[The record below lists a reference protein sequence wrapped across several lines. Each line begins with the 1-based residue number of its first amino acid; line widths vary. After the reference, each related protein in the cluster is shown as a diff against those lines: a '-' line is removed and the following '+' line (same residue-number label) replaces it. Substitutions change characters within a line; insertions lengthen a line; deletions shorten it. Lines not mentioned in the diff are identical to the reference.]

1 MSAFIT
7 VSVKFLNGDLLSIQ
21 HKPSRGFDHFVRT
34 IYNTCTHIPYGCL
47 VLRRLVADEQDEL
60 DEVAQIML
68 LPDIYSDE
76 DSDPIIVT
84 EVYDD
89 DDEILAMI
97 DPSLVLPYI
106 IRDVDV
112 AIPSSNP
119 KFQRFVSVYSIN
131 FCSENEKFESQTVV
145 FHNKDSNTFAL
156 CDTFN
161 PPTPQEAAAYHS
173 DRRVEVYKPTSNTVW
188 FPTLSECLLSSM
200 DRFPHDDKT
209 IQSIQQR
216 FDVEDWDWAD
226 GLTVGSI
233 YMYNDID
240 DDDYYNDD
248 GFEYM
253 RENDADHDFR
263 WGHLIDN

>member
-1 MSAFIT
+1 MSAFIN

-47 VLRRLVADEQDEL
+47 VLRRLVADEQYDL
-60 DEVAQIML
+60 DEVTQIML

-76 DSDPIIVT
+76 DSDPTIVT
-84 EVYDD
+84 EVYDG
-89 DDEILAMI
+89 DEILAMI
-97 DPSLVLPYI
+97 DPSLVLSYI
-106 IRDVDV
+106 VRDRDV

-119 KFQRFVSVYSIN
+119 KFQQFVSVYSIN

-145 FHNKDSNTFAL
+145 FHNSDSDTFAL

-161 PPTPQEAAAYHS
+161 PPTPQEAAYYHS
-173 DRRVEVYKPTSNTVW
+173 DGKVEVYKPTSNTVW
-188 FPTLSECLLSSM
+188 FPTLSECLMTSM
-200 DRFPHDDKT
+200 DRFPHDDDT
-209 IQSIQQR
+209 IQYIQQKYNLH
-216 FDVEDWDWAD
+216 DWDWED
-226 GLTVGSI
+226 GFGI
-233 YMYNDID
+233 NDY
-240 DDDYYNDD
+240 DDDYHNDD